1 MSEKDFD
8 KQLDEFGSSGPQ
20 DQHTAFRK
28 LIAARKHN
36 KASKDERFRAG
47 MERLYLVAGN
57 HAGEGLE
64 RLMAV
69 ATLSRVA
76 STIRSMRKEV
86 YGRLGE
92 LLVEPLPPPR
102 LLEDVDDRAYIGKMC
117 AIVLPPWSST
127 YAAEAAVAEETGE
140 QVRQAFLQTLL
151 KATQNLEAALEALI
165 AQLQDFKPGTE
176 DPANSMVVKLRRIFS
191 ALRGAMAETMPDP
204 GDDPGKTLSRLIKA
218 SFADMAPPTKQEAIL
233 ATSEEVAGVV
243 HEMVRLR
250 FSMATDAATY
260 HALLQIKA
268 LVPVYVWEK
277 FATKSNYLAMVAT
290 DITEA
295 LLILGRQGII
305 DTTLADRL
313 TTALGNRK
321 RSQARLV
328 DLAQKSGLPSE
339 VKVWLVEG
347 RVGEPGEKD
356 PARGESQRLSDD
368 AQLADLLVDAQ
379 RFKVAE
385 AVDRQHI
392 LPEIEILTPGIVP
405 ELERLLNYGLGL
417 CDAIRSMAGSRG
429 LRIRGNPGDE
439 EDYAPL
445 EHELIDGIGGARR
458 VRVLRPM
465 VEQVRGDGV
474 AFVLRKGIVESVK

>member
-1 MSEKDFD
+1 MSENDFEKQLKDFSNGGT
-8 KQLDEFGSSGPQ
+8 KV
-20 DQHTAFRK
+20 QHTAFRR

-36 KASKDERFRAG
+36 EASKDERFATG
-47 MERLYLVAGN
+47 MERLYLVAGD
-57 HAGEGLE
+57 HTSDGLE

-69 ATLSRVA
+69 ATLGRVA
-76 STIRSMRKEV
+76 STIRSMRKKV

-92 LLVEPLPPPR
+92 LLIEPLPAPQ
-102 LLEDVDDRAYIGKMC
+102 LLEDVDDRAYIGKIC
-117 AIVLPPWSST
+117 AMTLPQWSST

-140 QVRQAFLQTLL
+140 QARLAFLQTLL
-151 KATQNLEAALEALI
+151 KANPDLDTALEALI

-176 DPANSMVVKLRRIFS
+176 DPANSMVVKLRRIFA

-204 GDDPGKTLSRLIKA
+204 GEDPGKTLSRLIKA
-218 SFADMAPPTKQEAIL
+218 SFAGMEPPTKQEAIL

-260 HALLQIKA
+260 DALLQIKA

-277 FATKSNYLAMVAT
+277 FATKSDFLAMVAT

-295 LLILGRQGII
+295 LLILGRQGIT
-305 DTTLADRL
+305 DTTLAERL
-313 TTALGNRK
+313 ATALGNRK

-328 DLAQKSGLPSE
+328 DLAHKSGLPPE

-347 RVGEPGEKD
+347 RVGEPGEKKQ
-356 PARGESQRLSDD
+356 ARGESQQLSDD
-368 AQLADLLVDAQ
+368 AQIADLLVDAQ

-385 AVDRQHI
+385 AVDRKRI
-392 LPEIEILTPGIVP
+392 LPEIEILIPGIVP

-417 CDAIRSMAGSRG
+417 CDAIRSLAGSRG

-445 EHELIDGIGGARR
+445 EHELIDGIGGARK